1 VTESL
6 RDLLGE
12 LHAERVRTWPP
23 QDVAANVGQR
33 QELTERFDQSKIR
46 GVGSQLDNYTFA
58 DVEGGEFALDDV
70 VKNGPAV
77 LILFRFAGC
86 PACNIALPYYQRA
99 LWPKLAE
106 LGIALVAISPQVP
119 EKLRDIRVRH
129 GLGFTVASD
138 PDNRFSRH
146 LGITYSP
153 NAATQAYVARK
164 GIDLRE
170 TLGTSNEELP
180 QATAIVIDSDRVV
193 RFIDVT
199 PDWLARTE
207 AQPLID
213 ALDALLVQ
221 PAQ

>member
-23 QDVAANVGQR
+23 QDVEANVGQR
-33 QELTERFDQSKIR
+33 QELTERFDPSKIK
-46 GVGSQLDNYTFA
+46 GVGSQLDNYTFS
-58 DVEGGEFALDDV
+58 DVEGGEFNLDDV
-70 VKNGPAV
+70 VTRGPAV

-86 PACNIALPYYQRA
+86 PACNIALPYYQRS

-106 LGIALVAISPQVP
+106 LRIPLVTISPQVP

-129 GLGFTVASD
+129 DLGFTVASD
-138 PDNRFSRH
+138 PDNRFSRY

-153 NAATQAYVARK
+153 NATTQAYVARK

-170 TLGTSNEELP
+170 TLGTSNEDLP
-180 QATAIVIDSDRVV
+180 QTTAIVIDRDRVV

-207 AQPLID
+207 AQPLLD
-213 ALDALLVQ
+213 ALEDLLVQ